1 MNILGINSV
10 YHESAAALVVDGELV
25 AASEEERFNRRK
37 HAKPA
42 SVDTADELPRR
53 ATAHVLAAG
62 GVEAH
67 EVDAVAYSFDPAE
80 RRRRFRIDAL
90 AEPDDWGTAH
100 GEHRF
105 RSSLGRVAAAVE
117 DLLGSRASE
126 RLTWVPHHLAHAA
139 SAYYPSGSDEAAILV
154 VDGIAEHAS
163 VLFARGRGHAIEP
176 LATVDYPH
184 SLGFVWEKLSKFLG
198 FSEYD
203 ACKVMGL
210 AAYGDPARYAAAL
223 HELVAPTNEGFR
235 CDATRLAYRLQSFD
249 RLVDL
254 LGPPRPPD
262 VPLERRH
269 ADVAA
274 ALQQTTNEL
283 LLALGER
290 IGHLSPSDDLCLA
303 GGVALNCT
311 SNWLIKEQGSA
322 SNVYIPPAPHDAGTA
337 VGAALLVH
345 AVRTGARPNATS
357 SAYLGPAFDPG
368 AVRGAARDS
377 GFESAEVGEAA
388 PQVAADLV
396 ERGQVVGWFQGAM
409 EFGPRALGN
418 RSLLADPRD
427 PAMREVLNRK
437 VKHREDFRP
446 FAPSV
451 LEEDA
456 DEWFDLGR
464 ASTSYEYM
472 LFACPVRPGR
482 RGAIPAV
489 VHADGTARIQVVRR
503 AANPRF
509 HELIRRFAERT
520 GVPLVLNTSFNDSE
534 PIVCSPRDA
543 LNTFA
548 ATRIDAL
555 VMGDV
560 HVRRA
565 VLETD
570 AAPHDRT
577 ALIRV

>member
-1 MNILGINSV
+1 MKILGINSV

-42 SVDTADELPRR
+42 SVDNADELPRH
-53 ATAHVLAAG
+53 AIAHVLAAG
-62 GVEAH
+62 SVEPH
-67 EVDAVAYSFDPAE
+67 EVDAIAYSFDPAE
-80 RRRRFRIDAL
+80 RRLAFRVDAL
-90 AEPDDWGTAH
+90 AEPEDWGTAE
-100 GEHRF
+100 GERRF
-105 RSSLGRVAAAVE
+105 RSSLGRVPASLR
-117 DLLGSRASE
+117 DLLGGHAGE
-126 RLTWVPHHLAHAA
+126 ILTWVPHHLAHAA
-139 SAYYPSGSDEAAILV
+139 SAYYPSGSEEAAILV
-154 VDGIAEHAS
+154 VDGIAENAS
-163 VLFARGRGHAIEP
+163 VLFARGHGHSIEP

-210 AAYGDPARYAAAL
+210 AAYGDPTRYAAVL
-223 HELVAPTNEGFR
+223 HDLVAPTPDGFR
-235 CDATRLAYRLQSFD
+235 CDAAKLAYRLRNFD
-249 RLVDL
+249 GLVDL
-254 LGPPRPPD
+254 GAPRSPD
-262 VPLERRH
+262 EPLDQRH

-274 ALQQTTNEL
+274 ALQQTTNEI
-283 LLALGER
+283 LLALVER
-290 IGHLSPSDDLCLA
+290 TARLCPSDELCLA
-303 GGVALNCT
+303 GGVTLNCT
-311 SNWLIKEQGSA
+311 SNWLLKEQGHA
-322 SNVYIPPAPHDAGTA
+322 SRVYIPPAAHDAGTA
-337 VGAALLVH
+337 IGAALLVH
-345 AVRTGARPNATS
+345 ALRTGARPVATS
-357 SAYLGPAFDPG
+357 NPYVGPAFDS
-368 AVRGAARDS
+368 AAISGAAQES
-377 GFESAEVGEAA
+377 GFEVAEVGDAA
-388 PQVAADLV
+388 PRVAADLV
-396 ERGQVVGWFQGAM
+396 DRGQVVGWFQGAM

-427 PAMREVLNRK
+427 PATREVLNRK

-451 LEEDA
+451 LEEQA

-489 VHADGTARIQVVRR
+489 VHADGTARVQVVRR

-565 VLETD
+565 VLEAD